1 MKNLPCAPAR
11 KADSFDLPCTTLP
24 HFRIDAHN
32 PAPRITFRKQNVC
45 AAAFQRRA
53 PSRLKRSLPGRG
65 SFARDQLRAV
75 FMLPALWSRTSL
87 GNPCAGDRATSLLGG
102 CAAGNSSNCLCRD
115 AIGGNFVKARTC
127 LYFRQ
132 GGWLQVGTAPGAGSR
147 RALPFNA
154 VVPIAAKTAP
164 VRFGARAPIHSGR
177 AVRTR
182 RHRN

>member
-1 MKNLPCAPAR
+1 
-11 KADSFDLPCTTLP
+11 
-24 HFRIDAHN
+24 
-32 PAPRITFRKQNVC
+32 
-45 AAAFQRRA
+45 
-53 PSRLKRSLPGRG
+53 
-65 SFARDQLRAV
+65 
-75 FMLPALWSRTSL
+75 MLPALWSRTSL

-115 AIGGNFVKARTC
+115 AIGGNFVKARTR

-164 VRFGARAPIHSGR
+164 VRFGARASIHSGR
-177 AVRTR
+177 AVSNTSPSKLTRRWKQSERTR
-182 RHRN
+182 AGSSSGSPVPEAFRLTSSSSPLASQSLQ